1 MKILLSAYAFPPSL
15 GGIEEVTE
23 IVARELV
30 ALGHAVTVVT
40 MTPSAAPD
48 AYPFAVVRGP
58 TPAALIGCVRWCDA
72 YLQMHVSL
80 RLAWPLLL
88 IRRPWVVTIHAPITG
103 ATGKARI
110 GEWIKRASLRFA
122 RVTVI
127 AEAMKRGTPGNPVIV
142 PNPYRSAIFR
152 LSPDDN
158 RPNDLIFVG
167 RLVSVK
173 GVALLLDALGL
184 LRRRGIEPRLV
195 IVGQGPEE
203 AALRAQC
210 GALQL
215 DRQVSFAG
223 VVRSEA
229 LAKLLNQSRIMVLP
243 SFWEGFPVVTLEGL
257 ACGCV
262 LVASDVDGL
271 PEAVGPCGL
280 TFPKGNVAALAER
293 LAEVLTDDGKRHRMR
308 AHATEHLAR
317 HQPRAVA
324 EAYLAEI
331 EAARRQQR

>member
-1 MKILLSAYAFPPSL
+1 MKILISAYAFPPSL

-30 ALGHAVTVVT
+30 ALGHAVKIVT

-48 AYPFAVVRGP
+48 TYPFAVVRSP
-58 TPAALIGCVRWCDA
+58 SPKELIDCVRWCDA

-88 IRRPWVVTIHAPITG
+88 IRRPWVVAIHAPITG
-103 ATGKARI
+103 ATGTARI
-110 GEWIKRASLRFA
+110 GEWIKRVSLRFA

-127 AEAMKRGTPGNPVIV
+127 AEAMKRGVPGNPVIV
-142 PNPYRSAIFR
+142 PNPYRSSVFR
-152 LSPDDN
+152 LSAEVS

-173 GVALLLDALGL
+173 GVAVLLDALGL
-184 LRRRGIEPRLV
+184 LRRRGFEPRLV

-203 AALRAQC
+203 AALHAQC
-210 GALQL
+210 AALQL
-215 DRQVSFAG
+215 ERQVTFAG
-223 VVRSEA
+223 VVRNEA

-271 PEAVGPCGL
+271 PEAVGPCGF
-280 TFPKGNVAALAER
+280 TFPKGDSTALADR
-293 LAEVLTDDGKRHRMR
+293 LADVLTDEGKRREMR
-308 AHATEHLAR
+308 THAAAHLAR

-324 EAYLAEI
+324 EAYLAVI
-331 EAARRQQR
+331 EAARRGRD